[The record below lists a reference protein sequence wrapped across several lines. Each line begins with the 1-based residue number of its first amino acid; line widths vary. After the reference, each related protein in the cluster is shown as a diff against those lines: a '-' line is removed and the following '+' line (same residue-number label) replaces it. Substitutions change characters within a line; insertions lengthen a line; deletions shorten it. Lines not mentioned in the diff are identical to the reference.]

1 MGYPSIILFAI
12 GALRKGNQ
20 GKAIPGS
27 LRRTLNKGGKMERI
41 TWANKSGETWEMTA
55 QELERLLDAV
65 KAAKLHGHGE
75 VAIDT
80 EWNLEINNNG

>member
-1 MGYPSIILFAI
+1 
-12 GALRKGNQ
+12 
-20 GKAIPGS
+20 
-27 LRRTLNKGGKMERI
+27 MERI

>member
-1 MGYPSIILFAI
+1 MLWF
-12 GALRKGNQ
+12 KGRCQ
-20 GKAIPGS
+20 S
-27 LRRTLNKGGKMERI
+27 LRDTAQRI

-75 VAIDT
+75 VVIGT
-80 EWNLEINNNG
+80 ELNLEINNNG